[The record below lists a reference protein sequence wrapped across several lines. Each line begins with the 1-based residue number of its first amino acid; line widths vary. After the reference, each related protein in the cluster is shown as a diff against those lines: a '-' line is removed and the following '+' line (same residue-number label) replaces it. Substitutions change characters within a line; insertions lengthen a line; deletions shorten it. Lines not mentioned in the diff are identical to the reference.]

1 MGRTATKPKHAV
13 ELPELDSAAINQN
26 IATMTEHSA
35 EVMAQFGDGLPYDRI
50 RVVNEARF
58 YMAQSAEAMLEAG
71 KRLIVLK
78 EHEPHG
84 EFEQLLRE
92 QLGIPERTAQRMM
105 QASLRFLSP
114 KLQAKAPTL
123 ALLGKSKLFELL
135 AEDDESLAE
144 LADGGTVAGLDL
156 DDIERMSCRELR
168 KALRD
173 LREDKEAQGRLLANT
188 TENLQNTKLELEKTR
203 RQVETMTA
211 DQRAAELRQE
221 VTSMAYEV
229 EVGIMGQLREGFAK
243 LAEQAEEQG
252 ADHRAFQ
259 AALIVHLESLL
270 EEVRNE
276 FDLPAELGRDQA
288 PDWVGADMA
297 ALDAQF
303 ADGVGA

>member
-1 MGRTATKPKHAV
+1 
-13 ELPELDSAAINQN
+13 
-26 IATMTEHSA
+26 
-35 EVMAQFGDGLPYDRI
+35 
-50 RVVNEARF
+50 
-58 YMAQSAEAMLEAG
+58 
-71 KRLIVLK
+71 
-78 EHEPHG
+78 
-84 EFEQLLRE
+84 
-92 QLGIPERTAQRMM
+92 
-105 QASLRFLSP
+105 
-114 KLQAKAPTL
+114 
-123 ALLGKSKLFELL
+123 KSKLFELL